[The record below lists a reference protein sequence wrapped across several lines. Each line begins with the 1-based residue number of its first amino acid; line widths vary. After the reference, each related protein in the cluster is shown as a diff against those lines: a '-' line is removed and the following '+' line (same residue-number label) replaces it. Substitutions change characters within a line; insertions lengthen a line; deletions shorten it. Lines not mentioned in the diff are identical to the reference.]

1 MLTITKTSQTTK
13 VLIDNLGYEYDY
25 LSNTVL
31 LPNDKIFTI
40 TNDTFGTYT
49 LSTKQSSNVESTYM
63 IVETTISSTM
73 LLPIDLYIDG
83 VRASITPSLTT
94 VPAVLD
100 KVYVAFVKIY
110 GYNNLVMIV
119 QNLTQDQVQIK
130 FRKTYLSLY
139 GNHINNVDGQ
149 IIGYSKI
156 VDEKVNVIKQC
167 TLVEEQRGVYL
178 FNLPKLKHK
187 LIMTQDINY
196 YTFNINGDLGL

>member
-49 LSTKQSSNVESTYM
+49 LSTKQTSNVESTYM

-73 LLPIDLYIDG
+73 LLPIDLYIDS
-83 VRASITPSLTT
+83 VRATITPSLTI
-94 VPAVLD
+94 VQAVLN

-119 QNLTQDQVQIK
+119 QNLTQDRVQIK
-130 FRKTYLSLY
+130 FRKNYLSLY
-139 GNHINNVDGQ
+139 GNHVNNVDGQ
-149 IIGYSKI
+149 IIGNSKI

-167 TLVEEQRGVYL
+167 ILVEEQRGVYL

>member
-63 IVETTISSTM
+63 MVETTISSTM

-83 VRASITPSLTT
+83 VRASITPSLTI

-130 FRKTYLSLY
+130 FRKNYLSLY